1 MGNADKNEAR
11 LEREWRS
18 NVATVALWRG
28 RGGREWRKLIR
39 AERDVLLDICTYTS
53 PRDMRWKRRLEADQ
67 KSITLEF
74 RVCLVGISRNLRNYL
89 FSIPFT

>member
-53 PRDMRWKRRLEADQ
+53 PTDMRWKSGLEDDRSAPVQ
-67 KSITLEF
+67 WPT
-74 RVCLVGISRNLRNYL
+74 RNPFLRPV
-89 FSIPFT
+89 PFYT

>member
-67 KSITLEF
+67 KSITLDQSQSKKLLIF
-74 RVCLVGISRNLRNYL
+74 YTLHVI
-89 FSIPFT
+89 